1 MNLGRRLNRRQEGKL
16 LLSFLDEPDEPA
28 RSRRRPPRGPSTD
41 RQTLMLRRTIALAG
55 GVIVLILFVL
65 LVRGCL
71 NARKENSIKNYS
83 TDSAELL
90 RESKEDGD
98 QLFNLLEGKGGT
110 NQATAIINQ
119 LNGYR
124 TSSSNRVDRA
134 DALDVPGDLK
144 GAQDELLEVL
154 ELRRDGFADIT
165 DALQVALGDQNR
177 RQGSDDVAKQMQV
190 FLASDIVDTQRF
202 RPKLFD
208 VLRSEDLS
216 APDLPR
222 KGFVPD
228 IQWLQPDFV
237 ADQVN
242 ALRTGTGGGGQA
254 APGLHGNGVAGV
266 ALGGTALAPGGSASV
281 QLTGDLSF
289 QIQVQNQGENTE
301 TDVVVRVTVGDGG
314 DADTQEETIPTI
326 APGELKT
333 VTIPL
338 SKQPPTGQNVPIK
351 VEVKPVPGEQKTDNN
366 TFQSS
371 VIFTR

>member
-1 MNLGRRLNRRQEGKL
+1 
-16 LLSFLDEPDEPA
+16 
-28 RSRRRPPRGPSTD
+28 
-41 RQTLMLRRTIALAG
+41 MLRRTIALVG
-55 GVIVLILFVL
+55 GVVLLILFVL

-71 NARKENSIKNYS
+71 NTRKENAIKDYGN
-83 TDSAELL
+83 DSAELL

-110 NQATAIINQ
+110 DQATAIINT

-134 DALDVPGDLK
+134 DALDVPGDLN
-144 GAQDELLEVL
+144 GAQDNLLEVL
-154 ELRRDGFADIT
+154 QLRAQGLADIT

-177 RQGSDDVAKQMQV
+177 RQGSDDVAKQMQI
-190 FLASDIVDTQRF
+190 FLASDIVDTQLF
-202 RPKLFD
+202 RRKLFE
-208 VLRSEDLS
+208 VLRDQGLP
-216 APDLPR
+216 APNLP
-222 KGFVPD
+222 KAGFVPD

-242 ALRTGTGGGGQA
+242 ALRTGTGGGGSA
-254 APGLHGNGVAGV
+254 APGLHGNGIAGV
-266 ALGGTALAPGGSASV
+266 TLGGTALAPGGSASV
-281 QLTGDLSF
+281 QLAGDLSF

-301 TDVVVRVTVGDGG
+301 TDVVVTVTVGDGG

-326 APGELKT
+326 AAGELKT

-338 SKQPPTGQNVPIK
+338 SRQPPTGQNVPIK

-366 TFQSS
+366 TQTSS

>member
-1 MNLGRRLNRRQEGKL
+1 
-16 LLSFLDEPDEPA
+16 
-28 RSRRRPPRGPSTD
+28 
-41 RQTLMLRRTIALAG
+41 MLRRTIALVG
-55 GVIVLILFVL
+55 GVVLLILFVL

-71 NARKENSIKNYS
+71 NTRKENAIKDYGN
-83 TDSAELL
+83 DSAELL

-110 NQATAIINQ
+110 DQATAIINT

-134 DALDVPGDLK
+134 DALDVPGDLN
-144 GAQDELLEVL
+144 GAQDNLLEVL
-154 ELRRDGFADIT
+154 QLRAQGLADIT
-165 DALQVALGDQNR
+165 DALQVALGDQDR
-177 RQGSDDVAKQMQV
+177 RQGSDDVAKQMQI
-190 FLASDIVDTQRF
+190 FLASDIVDTQLF
-202 RPKLFD
+202 RRKLFE
-208 VLRSEDLS
+208 VLRDQGLP
-216 APDLPR
+216 APNLP
-222 KGFVPD
+222 KAGFVPD

-242 ALRTGTGGGGQA
+242 ALRTGTGGGGSA
-254 APGLHGNGVAGV
+254 APGLHGNGIAGV
-266 ALGGTALAPGGSASV
+266 TLGGTALAPGGSASV
-281 QLTGDLSF
+281 QLAGDLSF

-301 TDVVVRVTVGDGG
+301 TDVVVTVTVGDGG

-326 APGELKT
+326 AAGELKT

-338 SKQPPTGQNVPIK
+338 SRQPPTGQNVPIK

-366 TFQSS
+366 TQTSS

>member
-1 MNLGRRLNRRQEGKL
+1 
-16 LLSFLDEPDEPA
+16 
-28 RSRRRPPRGPSTD
+28 
-41 RQTLMLRRTIALAG
+41 MLRRTIALVG
-55 GVIVLILFVL
+55 GVVLLILFVL

-71 NARKENSIKNYS
+71 NTRKENAIKDYGN
-83 TDSAELL
+83 DSAELL

-110 NQATAIINQ
+110 DQATAIINT

-134 DALDVPGDLK
+134 DALDVPGDLN
-144 GAQDELLEVL
+144 GAQEDLLEVL
-154 ELRRDGFADIT
+154 GLRAQGLADIT
-165 DALQVALGDQNR
+165 DALQVALGDQDR
-177 RQGSDDVAKQMQV
+177 RQGSDDVAKQMQI
-190 FLASDIVDTQRF
+190 FLASDIVDTQLF
-202 RPKLFD
+202 RRKLFE
-208 VLRSEDLS
+208 VLRDQGLP
-216 APDLPR
+216 APNLP
-222 KGFVPD
+222 KAGFVPD

-242 ALRTGTGGGGQA
+242 ALRTGTGGGGSA
-254 APGLHGNGVAGV
+254 APGLHGNGIAGV
-266 ALGGTALAPGGSASV
+266 TLGGTALAPGGSASV
-281 QLTGDLSF
+281 QLAGDLSF

-326 APGELKT
+326 AAGELKT

-338 SKQPPTGQNVPIK
+338 SRQPPTGQNVPIK

-366 TFQSS
+366 TQTSS

>member
-1 MNLGRRLNRRQEGKL
+1 
-16 LLSFLDEPDEPA
+16 
-28 RSRRRPPRGPSTD
+28 
-41 RQTLMLRRTIALAG
+41 MLRRTIALVG
-55 GVIVLILFVL
+55 GVVLLILFVL

-71 NARKENSIKNYS
+71 NTRKENAIKDYGN
-83 TDSAELL
+83 DSAELL

-110 NQATAIINQ
+110 DQATAIINT

-134 DALDVPGDLK
+134 DALDTPGDLN
-144 GAQDELLEVL
+144 GAQDDLLEVL
-154 ELRRDGFADIT
+154 QLRAQGLADIT
-165 DALQVALGDQNR
+165 DALQVALGDQDR
-177 RQGSDDVAKQMQV
+177 RQGSDDVAKQMQI
-190 FLASDIVDTQRF
+190 FLASDIVDTQLF
-202 RPKLFD
+202 RRKLFE
-208 VLRSEDLS
+208 VLRDQGLP
-216 APDLPR
+216 APNLP
-222 KGFVPD
+222 KAGFVPD

-242 ALRTGTGGGGQA
+242 ALRTGTGGGGSA
-254 APGLHGNGVAGV
+254 APGLHGNGIAGV
-266 ALGGTALAPGGSASV
+266 TLGGTALAPGGSASV
-281 QLTGDLSF
+281 QLAGDLSF

-301 TDVVVRVTVGDGG
+301 TDVVVTVTVGDGG

-326 APGELKT
+326 AAGELKT

-338 SKQPPTGQNVPIK
+338 SRQPPTGQNVPIK

-366 TFQSS
+366 TQTSS

>member
-1 MNLGRRLNRRQEGKL
+1 
-16 LLSFLDEPDEPA
+16 
-28 RSRRRPPRGPSTD
+28 
-41 RQTLMLRRTIALAG
+41 MLRRTIALVG
-55 GVIVLILFVL
+55 GVILLILFVL

-71 NARKENSIKNYS
+71 NTRKENAIKDYGN
-83 TDSAELL
+83 DSAELL

-110 NQATAIINQ
+110 DQATAIINT

-134 DALDVPGDLK
+134 DALDVPGDLN
-144 GAQDELLEVL
+144 GAQDDLLEVL
-154 ELRRDGFADIT
+154 QLRAQGLADIT
-165 DALQVALGDQNR
+165 DALQVALGDQDR
-177 RQGSDDVAKQMQV
+177 RQGSDDVAKQMQI
-190 FLASDIVDTQRF
+190 FLASDIVDTQLF
-202 RPKLFD
+202 RRKLFE
-208 VLRSEDLS
+208 VLRDQGLP
-216 APDLPR
+216 APNLP
-222 KGFVPD
+222 KAGFVPD

-242 ALRTGTGGGGQA
+242 ALRTGTGGGGSA
-254 APGLHGNGVAGV
+254 APGLHGNGIAGV
-266 ALGGTALAPGGSASV
+266 TLGGTALAPGGSASV
-281 QLTGDLSF
+281 QLAGDLSF

-326 APGELKT
+326 AAGELKT

-338 SKQPPTGQNVPIK
+338 SRQPPTGQNVPIK

-366 TFQSS
+366 TQTSS

>member
-1 MNLGRRLNRRQEGKL
+1 
-16 LLSFLDEPDEPA
+16 
-28 RSRRRPPRGPSTD
+28 
-41 RQTLMLRRTIALAG
+41 MLRRTIALVG
-55 GVIVLILFVL
+55 GVVLLILFVL

-71 NARKENSIKNYS
+71 NTRKENAIKDYGN
-83 TDSAELL
+83 DSAELL

-110 NQATAIINQ
+110 DQATAIINT

-134 DALDVPGDLK
+134 DALDVPGDLN
-144 GAQDELLEVL
+144 GAQDDLLEVL
-154 ELRRDGFADIT
+154 QLRAQGLADIT
-165 DALQVALGDQNR
+165 DALQVALGDQDR
-177 RQGSDDVAKQMQV
+177 RQGSDDVAKQMQI
-190 FLASDIVDTQRF
+190 FLASDIVDTQLF
-202 RPKLFD
+202 RRKLFE
-208 VLRSEDLS
+208 VLRDQGLP
-216 APDLPR
+216 APNLP
-222 KGFVPD
+222 KAGFVPD

-242 ALRTGTGGGGQA
+242 ALRTGTGGGGSA
-254 APGLHGNGVAGV
+254 APGLHGNGIAGV
-266 ALGGTALAPGGSASV
+266 TLGGTALAPGGSASV
-281 QLTGDLSF
+281 QLAGDLSF

-301 TDVVVRVTVGDGG
+301 TDVVVTVTVGDGG

-326 APGELKT
+326 AAGELKT

-338 SKQPPTGQNVPIK
+338 DKQPATGQNVPIK

-366 TFQSS
+366 TQESS

>member
-1 MNLGRRLNRRQEGKL
+1 MV
-16 LLSFLDEPDEPA
+16 
-28 RSRRRPPRGPSTD
+28 
-41 RQTLMLRRTIALAG
+41 RRTIALVG
-55 GVIVLILFVL
+55 GVILLILFVL

-71 NARKENSIKNYS
+71 DKRKENAIKNYA

-90 RESKEDGD
+90 RESKEDGN

-134 DALDVPGDLK
+134 KALDVPGDLN
-144 GAQDELLEVL
+144 GAQSDLLEVL
-154 ELRRDGFADIT
+154 ELRRDGFAGIT

-190 FLASDIVDTQRF
+190 FLASDIIDTQRF
-202 RPKLFD
+202 RRELFD
-208 VLRSEDLS
+208 VLRAQSLS
-216 APDLPR
+216 APALP
-222 KGFVPD
+222 KTGFVPD

-237 ADQVN
+237 ANQVN
-242 ALRTGTGGGGQA
+242 GLRTGTGGGGA
-254 APGLHGNGVAGV
+254 ATPGLHGNGVAGV
-266 ALGGTALAPGGSASV
+266 SLGGTALAPGGSASV
-281 QLTGDLSF
+281 QLTNGLAF
-289 QIQVQNQGENTE
+289 EIQVQNQGENTE
-301 TDVVVRVTVGDGG
+301 TDVVVSVTVGDGG
-314 DADTQEETIPTI
+314 DADTQEKTIPTI
-326 APGELKT
+326 AAGELKT

-351 VEVKPVPGEQKTDNN
+351 VVVKAVPGEQKTDNN

>member
-1 MNLGRRLNRRQEGKL
+1 
-16 LLSFLDEPDEPA
+16 
-28 RSRRRPPRGPSTD
+28 
-41 RQTLMLRRTIALAG
+41 MLRRTIALVG
-55 GVIVLILFVL
+55 GVVLLILFVL

-71 NARKENSIKNYS
+71 NTRKENAIKDYGN
-83 TDSAELL
+83 DSAELL

-110 NQATAIINQ
+110 DQATAIINT

-134 DALDVPGDLK
+134 GALDVPGDLN
-144 GAQDELLEVL
+144 GAQDNLLEVL
-154 ELRRDGFADIT
+154 QLRAQGLADIT
-165 DALQVALGDQNR
+165 DALQVALGDQDR
-177 RQGSDDVAKQMQV
+177 RQGSDDVAKQMQI
-190 FLASDIVDTQRF
+190 FLASDIVDTQLF
-202 RPKLFD
+202 RRKLFE
-208 VLRSEDLS
+208 VLRDQGLP
-216 APDLPR
+216 APNLP
-222 KGFVPD
+222 KAGFVPD

-242 ALRTGTGGGGQA
+242 ALRTGTGGGGSA
-254 APGLHGNGVAGV
+254 APGLHGNGIAGV
-266 ALGGTALAPGGSASV
+266 TLGGTALAPGGSASV
-281 QLTGDLSF
+281 QLAGDLSF

-301 TDVVVRVTVGDGG
+301 TDVVVTVTVGDGG

-326 APGELKT
+326 AAGELKT

-338 SKQPPTGQNVPIK
+338 SRQPPTGQNVPIK

-366 TFQSS
+366 TQESS